1 MGEFTNTVLK
11 EKLLEIMAITGHRT
25 MSVFRRYNTVEKQDL
40 RAAAARLHAARSGP
54 VTLARG
60 EKSQADRKRRMA

>member
-1 MGEFTNTVLK
+1 
-11 EKLLEIMAITGHRT
+11 MAITGHRT

-54 VTLARG
+54 VKLAG
-60 EKSQADRKRRMA
+60 ETRSKSEADRKRRMA